1 MLLYRPVGLNEL
13 RLMYQADLRAFP
25 PRLPEQPIF
34 YPVLNEPYAAKI
46 ARDWNTKSETHAGF
60 VTRFSVD
67 DSYCARFQRRVV
79 GSREHEELWVPAE
92 DLAEF
97 NAHLEGP
104 IAVTA
109 AYFGDGFTGEVPE
122 QFALKGKDAR
132 EQIVALGGLLA
143 YNAIDVG
150 LEVVANHQA
159 VFLNFFLW
167 EQLDLSAEGIG
178 AVERGRVLDSIR
190 QNWARSRGHVPLGV
204 QLGAPRDASV
214 EAG

>member
-1 MLLYRPVGLNEL
+1 MFLYRPVGLNEL
-13 RLMYQADLRAFP
+13 RLVYQADLRAFP

-67 DSYCARFQRRVV
+67 DGYCAQFQRQVV

-104 IAVTA
+104 ITVTA
-109 AYFGDGFTGEVPE
+109 AYFGEGFTGEVPE
-122 QFALKGKDAR
+122 QLALKGKSAR
-132 EQIVALGGLLA
+132 EQIVALARMLSSSA
-143 YNAIDVG
+143 SDVDG
-150 LEVVANHQA
+150 EVAANHQA

-167 EQLDLSAEGIG
+167 EQLDLAPEGIG
-178 AVERGRVLDSIR
+178 AVEKGGLLDFIR
-190 QNWARSRGHVPLGV
+190 RSWARGSRGSVPLGIS
-204 QLGAPRDASV
+204 AA